1 MAEQKR
7 GQDVTAG
14 ADRRDDVGQNGVYPA
29 TGPYPEGEVE
39 ILTPGEL
46 NGPHD
51 ENDTADD
58 QPDSDALGG

>member
-1 MAEQKR
+1 MANEKR

-14 ADRRDDVGQNGVYPA
+14 AGRRDDVGKSGIYPA
-29 TGPYPEGEVE
+29 TGPYPEGKVE

-46 NGPHD
+46 NRPHD
-51 ENDTADD
+51 ESDTADD

>member
-1 MAEQKR
+1 MPDEKR

-14 ADRRDDVGQNGVYPA
+14 AGRRDDVGKSGIYPA
-29 TGPYPEGEVE
+29 TGPYPKGEVE

-46 NGPHD
+46 NGPHN
-51 ENDTADD
+51 ESGTADD